1 MEPNIMK
8 KVTSIMAAAI
18 VCAAMPVAAAPLK
31 GEDPK
36 QNAKLAQEWAKL
48 GELANLWE
56 GTWQVVSGLYHFPPP
71 VQYTPEA
78 AAYVKNYKP
87 TDDTVMANCAMPGMP
102 FVMNQGAMPIKFFPA
117 PGMIALYIETYAV
130 TRFFHTDGRAMEETP
145 NPTFLGTSVAHWE
158 GDTLVVD
165 SRGFVEDTLLQIGEL
180 PPADGSQFG
189 TPIFKKHGPNLRFV
203 ERMRM
208 KDYNTLEIAATIYDD
223 TIFAKPYTSTREW
236 HRYTGKKAE
245 PQEWV
250 CSDNRDYYDEN
261 TGKLH
266 YDVEDKAITPNE
278 AAGKKLKP

>member
-1 MEPNIMK
+1 MEPRIMN
-8 KVTSIMAAAI
+8 KVTGIVAAALVWTAI
-18 VCAAMPVAAAPLK
+18 PAAAAPLK
-31 GEDPK
+31 GEDAK
-36 QNAKLAQEWAKL
+36 QNAKLAQEWAKI
-48 GELANLWE
+48 GQLANLWE
-56 GTWQVVSGLYHFPPP
+56 GTWQGVSDLYLFPGP
-71 VQYTPEA
+71 VHYTPETA
-78 AAYVKNYKP
+78 EYVKTYKP

-130 TRFFHTDGRAMEETP
+130 TRFFHTDGRPPAQNP

-165 SRGFVEDTLLQIGEL
+165 SRGFVEDTLLQIGAL
-180 PPADGSQFG
+180 PPAADSGFS
-189 TPIFKKHGPNLRFV
+189 TPIFKAHGPNLRFV

-208 KDYNTLEIAATIYDD
+208 KDYNTLEIATTIHDD

-236 HRYTGKKAE
+236 HRYTGKNAE

-250 CSDNRDYYDEN
+250 CSDNRDYYDPN

-266 YDVEDKAITPNE
+266 YDVGDKAVTTNE
-278 AAGKKLKP
+278 AAGKKVKP

>member
-1 MEPNIMK
+1 MET
-8 KVTSIMAAAI
+8 KVMNRVTGIITAAI
-18 VCAAMPVAAAPLK
+18 ACAIVPAAGAPLK

-36 QNAKLAQEWAKL
+36 QNTKLAQEWTKI
-48 GELANLWE
+48 GELPNLWE
-56 GTWQVVSGLYHFPPP
+56 GTWQAVSGLYIFPDP
-71 VQYTPEA
+71 VHYTPEA
-78 AAYVKNYKP
+78 AEYVKNYKP

-130 TRFFHTDGRAMEETP
+130 TRFFHTDGRPAEENP
-145 NPTFLGTSVAHWE
+145 NPTFLGTSVARWE

-165 SRGFVEDTLLQIGEL
+165 SRGFVDDTLLQIGAL
-180 PPADGSQFG
+180 PPLPGNQFH
-189 TPIFKKHGPNLRFV
+189 TPIFKPHGPNLRFV

-208 KDYNTLEIAATIYDD
+208 KDYNTLEIATTIYDD

-236 HRYTGKKAE
+236 HRYTGRNAE

-250 CSDNRDYYDEN
+250 CSDNRDYYDPE

-266 YDVEDKAITPNE
+266 YDVQDKAITTNE
-278 AAGKKLKP
+278 GAAKKLKP